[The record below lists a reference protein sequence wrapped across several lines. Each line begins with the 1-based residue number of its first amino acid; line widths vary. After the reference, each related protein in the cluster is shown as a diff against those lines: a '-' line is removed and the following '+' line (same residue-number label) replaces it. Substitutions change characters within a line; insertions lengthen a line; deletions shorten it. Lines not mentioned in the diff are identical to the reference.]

1 MKTKFLCALLLTSF
15 GFAQEPVIEEK
26 KEIAQNFGYMSL
38 GLGPL
43 PIPLPVFGLGYQAQ
57 VNRHGVD
64 VSLQA
69 LTVVV
74 TTQVKANLLYH
85 HYFKPSLASQF
96 YVGGGVGPS
105 ILFGSDIKQK
115 WHISTEF
122 VFGKQYRNENNDLRF
137 FQAQVSFPTF
147 TWDDNRPATF
157 LFPLLTLSYGIAF

>member
-43 PIPLPVFGLGYQAQ
+43 PVPLPVFGLGYQAQ

-74 TTQVKANLLYH
+74 TLFWIATIITVIIAWAIVVGY
-85 HYFKPSLASQF
+85 ASMF
-96 YVGGGVGPS
+96 A
-105 ILFGSDIKQK
+105 ITIEDLSDK
-115 WHISTEF
+115 
-122 VFGKQYRNENNDLRF
+122 RN
-137 FQAQVSFPTF
+137 T
-147 TWDDNRPATF
+147 
-157 LFPLLTLSYGIAF
+157 